1 MRERERHGD
10 GVSGK
15 NGWLTKVWRAHACR
29 LYVLI
34 LWRPTLLAT
43 QLVLHDGR
51 LYGSRIDD
59 E

>member
-1 MRERERHGD
+1 MAT

-15 NGWLTKVWRAHACR
+15 NGWLTKVWRARTCR
-29 LYVLI
+29 LDIFI
-34 LWRPTLLAT
+34 LWRLALSAT